1 MKKARAQ
8 RRSTASGIG
17 SLHWICIA
25 LLVALLPAL
34 ASAQE
39 LDLRLPAAATDAS
52 TPVVLRDLAERVLPV
67 YQESDRERYLANLAA
82 LQFVSGGFAAAYA
95 TRQDLR
101 QWRHS
106 AHGTWPTDRSVV
118 YDIYVHARAIEA
130 EGRLQFAQRWRNRSR
145 KWCRA

>member
-1 MKKARAQ
+1 ADSV
-8 RRSTASGIG
+8 RSAVSGIG
-17 SLHWICIA
+17 PMRWICVA
-25 LLVALLPAL
+25 LLMALLPAL

-82 LQFVSGGFAAAYA
+82 LQSVSGGYAAAYA
-95 TRQDLR
+95 TRQELR

-106 AHGTWPTDRSVV
+106 THGTWPTDRSVV

-130 EGRLQFAQRWRNRSR
+130 EGRLDFAAALAQSDR
-145 KWCRA
+145 K